1 MANSQIVKF
10 QDCINKY
17 QKIAIIIKTTIKFL
31 KCKVIKNMLKK
42 FNNNWRY
49 LKNKIKC
56 YKNKYSS
63 YYLKWVK
70 TKRKNRN

>member
-1 MANSQIVKF
+1 LANSQIVKF

-42 FNNNWRY
+42 FNNN
-49 LKNKIKC
+49 
-56 YKNKYSS
+56 
-63 YYLKWVK
+63 
-70 TKRKNRN
+70 